1 MIKKRKFFLNF
12 HENYDTIT
20 KGDIMSFDG
29 VFIHHLINEVREQIT
44 NQRINKVF
52 LIDFQNFILNLSNR
66 KNLLLCLN
74 SDNSHFRFT
83 TEDYLHSNKVNPF
96 YITLKKY
103 LASSVIVDIKQIA
116 NDRIVD
122 ISIDSY
128 NELGYSQRIHLILEL
143 FGRNS
148 NFYITDSIYQIID
161 CYKKNILLSENTSRV
176 LLPKMTYTNPTTDRI
191 NPFTTKVIYNENKY
205 LGVSNLLYAEIIY
218 QNNLEI
224 INKKTEPQ
232 IITTSQKIYFYCF
245 DLEHL
250 QGEVTYFPS
259 LSELLE
265 YYYLNNRNL
274 IIQSAEQKQVENYL
288 KREIIKVQN
297 KIQKQEQEKREAVLN
312 LDLERIGNLLSTN
325 LYRVSKNSSQI
336 TVLDFYN
343 NNQEIVIP
351 LNPLLSPAKNLDNIF
366 SKYKKAK
373 RTLIYVE
380 EQIKASINE
389 LQYLET
395 LKEQFLISKASDLK
409 EIIEELGLNKKNN
422 QPKKKTKPQIT
433 KYYDAMGN
441 LIMVGKNNIQNNY
454 LTHTLANKND
464 YFFHVKNAPGS
475 HTILRTKSLTEE
487 AIILASHIAAIYS
500 KNKYSSN
507 VAVDYT
513 LVKNVRKVPK
523 TKGSFVT
530 YTNYQTSYVT
540 PDIDYITK
548 HTTLND
554 K

>member
-12 HENYDTIT
+12 NETYDTIS

-29 VFIHHLINEVREQIT
+29 VFLHHLINEVREQII

-66 KNLLLCLN
+66 KNLLICLN
-74 SDNSHFRFT
+74 ADNSHFRFT
-83 TEDYLHSNKVNPF
+83 TEDYLHSNKSNPF
-96 YITLKKY
+96 FIALKKY
-103 LASSVIVDIKQIA
+103 LTSSVIVDINQIA

-161 CYKKNILLSENTSRV
+161 CYKKNILLSESTSRV
-176 LLPKMTYTNPTTDRI
+176 LLPKMTYTKPTTERI
-191 NPFTTKVIYNENKY
+191 NPFTTKIIYNENKY
-205 LGVSNLLYAEIIY
+205 LGVSNLLFSEIIY

-224 INKKTEPQ
+224 INKKTKPQ
-232 IITTSQKIYFYCF
+232 IIVTNQKIYFYCF

-250 QGEVTYFPS
+250 EGEITYFPS

-265 YYYLNNRNL
+265 YYYLNNRHL

-288 KREIIKVQN
+288 KREMIKVQN
-297 KIQKQEQEKREAVLN
+297 KIQKQEQEKKEATAN
-312 LDLERIGNLLSTN
+312 LELEKIGNLLSAN

-343 NNQEIVIP
+343 NNQEITIP

-380 EQIKASINE
+380 EQIKSSINE
-389 LQYLET
+389 LHYLET
-395 LKEQFLISKASDLK
+395 LKEQFLISKATDLK
-409 EIIEELGLNKKNN
+409 EIIEELGLTKKNS
-422 QPKKKTKPQIT
+422 QPKKKTKPLIT
-433 KYYDAMGN
+433 KYYDAFGN
-441 LIMVGKNNIQNNY
+441 IIMVGKNNIQNNY
-454 LTHTLANKND
+454 LTHTLANKDD

-475 HTILRTKSLTEE
+475 HTILRTNNLTEE
-487 AIILASHIAAIYS
+487 VIILAAQIAAMVS

-530 YTNYQTSYVT
+530 YTNYQTVYVT

-548 HTTLND
+548 HTTLTD

>member
-12 HENYDTIT
+12 NETYDTIS

-29 VFIHHLINEVREQIT
+29 VFLHHLINEVREQII

-66 KNLLLCLN
+66 KNLLICLN
-74 SDNSHFRFT
+74 ADNSHFRFT
-83 TEDYLHSNKVNPF
+83 TEDYLHSNKSNPF
-96 YITLKKY
+96 YIALKKY
-103 LASSVIVDIKQIA
+103 LTSSVIVDINQIA

-161 CYKKNILLSENTSRV
+161 CYKKNILLSESTSRV
-176 LLPKMTYTNPTTDRI
+176 LLPKMTYTKPTTERI
-191 NPFTTKVIYNENKY
+191 NPFTTKIIYNENKY
-205 LGVSNLLYAEIIY
+205 LGVSNLLFSEIIY

-224 INKKTEPQ
+224 INKKTKPQ
-232 IITTSQKIYFYCF
+232 IIVTNQKIYFYCF

-250 QGEVTYFPS
+250 EGEITYFPS

-265 YYYLNNRNL
+265 YYYLNNRHL

-288 KREIIKVQN
+288 KREMIKVQN
-297 KIQKQEQEKREAVLN
+297 KIQKQEQEKKEATAN
-312 LDLERIGNLLSTN
+312 LELEKIGNLLSAN

-343 NNQEIVIP
+343 NNQEITIP

-380 EQIKASINE
+380 EQIKSSINE
-389 LQYLET
+389 LHYLET
-395 LKEQFLISKASDLK
+395 LKEQFLISKATDLK
-409 EIIEELGLNKKNN
+409 EIIVELGLTKKNS
-422 QPKKKTKPQIT
+422 QPKKKTKPLIT
-433 KYYDAMGN
+433 KYYDAFGN
-441 LIMVGKNNIQNNY
+441 IIMVGKNNIQNNY
-454 LTHTLANKND
+454 LTHTLANKDD

-475 HTILRTKSLTEE
+475 HTILRTNNLTEE
-487 AIILASHIAAIYS
+487 VIILAAQIAAMVS

-530 YTNYQTSYVT
+530 YTNYQTVYVT

-548 HTTLND
+548 HTTLTD

>member
-1 MIKKRKFFLNF
+1 MNF
-12 HENYDTIT
+12 NETYDTIS

-29 VFIHHLINEVREQIT
+29 VFLHHLINEVREQII

-66 KNLLLCLN
+66 KNLLICLN
-74 SDNSHFRFT
+74 ADNSHFRFT
-83 TEDYLHSNKVNPF
+83 TEDYLHSNKSNPF
-96 YITLKKY
+96 FIALKKY
-103 LASSVIVDIKQIA
+103 LTSSVIVDINQIA

-161 CYKKNILLSENTSRV
+161 CYKKNILLSESTSRV
-176 LLPKMTYTNPTTDRI
+176 LLPKMTYTKPTTERI
-191 NPFTTKVIYNENKY
+191 NPFTTKIIYNENKY
-205 LGVSNLLYAEIIY
+205 LGVSNLLFSEIIY

-224 INKKTEPQ
+224 INKKTKPQ
-232 IITTSQKIYFYCF
+232 IIVTNQKIYFYCF

-250 QGEVTYFPS
+250 EGEVTYFPS

-265 YYYLNNRNL
+265 YYYLNNRHL

-288 KREIIKVQN
+288 KREMIKVQN
-297 KIQKQEQEKREAVLN
+297 KIQKQEQEKKEATAN
-312 LDLERIGNLLSTN
+312 LELEKIGNLLSAN

-343 NNQEIVIP
+343 NNQEITIP

-380 EQIKASINE
+380 EQIKSSINE
-389 LQYLET
+389 LHYLET
-395 LKEQFLISKASDLK
+395 LKEQFLISKATDLK
-409 EIIEELGLNKKNN
+409 EIIEELGLTKKNS
-422 QPKKKTKPQIT
+422 QPKKKTKPLIT
-433 KYYDAMGN
+433 KYYDAFGN
-441 LIMVGKNNIQNNY
+441 IIMVGKNNIQNNY
-454 LTHTLANKND
+454 LTHTLANKDD

-475 HTILRTKSLTEE
+475 HTILRTNNLTEE
-487 AIILASHIAAIYS
+487 VIILAAQIAAMVS

-530 YTNYQTSYVT
+530 YTNYQTLYVT

-548 HTTLND
+548 HTTLTD

>member
-1 MIKKRKFFLNF
+1 MNF
-12 HENYDTIT
+12 NETYDTIS

-29 VFIHHLINEVREQIT
+29 VFLHHLINEVREQII

-66 KNLLLCLN
+66 KNLLICLN
-74 SDNSHFRFT
+74 ADNSHFRFT
-83 TEDYLHSNKVNPF
+83 TEDYLHSNKSNPF
-96 YITLKKY
+96 YIALKKY
-103 LASSVIVDIKQIA
+103 LTSSVIVDINQIA

-161 CYKKNILLSENTSRV
+161 CYKKNILLSESTSRV
-176 LLPKMTYTNPTTDRI
+176 LLPKMTYTKPTTERI
-191 NPFTTKVIYNENKY
+191 NPFTTKIIYNENKY
-205 LGVSNLLYAEIIY
+205 LGVSNLLFSEIIY

-224 INKKTEPQ
+224 INKKTKPQ
-232 IITTSQKIYFYCF
+232 IIVTNQKIYFYCF

-250 QGEVTYFPS
+250 EGEITYFPS

-265 YYYLNNRNL
+265 YYYLNNRHL

-288 KREIIKVQN
+288 KREMIKVQN
-297 KIQKQEQEKREAVLN
+297 KIQKQEQEKKEATAN
-312 LDLERIGNLLSTN
+312 LELEKIGNLLSAN

-343 NNQEIVIP
+343 NNQEITIP

-380 EQIKASINE
+380 EQIKSSINE
-389 LQYLET
+389 LHYLET
-395 LKEQFLISKASDLK
+395 LKEQFLISKATDLK
-409 EIIEELGLNKKNN
+409 EIIVELGLTKKNS
-422 QPKKKTKPQIT
+422 QPKKKTKPLIT
-433 KYYDAMGN
+433 KYYDAFGN
-441 LIMVGKNNIQNNY
+441 IIMVGKNNIQNNY
-454 LTHTLANKND
+454 LTHTLANKDD

-475 HTILRTKSLTEE
+475 HTILRTNNLTEE
-487 AIILASHIAAIYS
+487 VIILAAQIAAMVS

-530 YTNYQTSYVT
+530 YTNYQTVYVT

-548 HTTLND
+548 HTTLTD

>member
-103 LASSVIVDIKQIA
+103 LTSSVIVDIKQIA

-224 INKKTEPQ
+224 INKKTKPQ

-433 KYYDAMGN
+433 KYYDDMGN

>member
-1 MIKKRKFFLNF
+1 MNF

-433 KYYDAMGN
+433 KYYDALGN

>member
-1 MIKKRKFFLNF
+1 MNF
-12 HENYDTIT
+12 NETYDTIS

-29 VFIHHLINEVREQIT
+29 VFLHHLINEVREQII

-66 KNLLLCLN
+66 KNLLICLN
-74 SDNSHFRFT
+74 ADNSHFRFT
-83 TEDYLHSNKVNPF
+83 TEDYLHSNKSNPF
-96 YITLKKY
+96 YIALKKY
-103 LASSVIVDIKQIA
+103 LTSSVIVDINQIA

-161 CYKKNILLSENTSRV
+161 CYKKNILLSESTSRV
-176 LLPKMTYTNPTTDRI
+176 LLPKMTYTKPTTERI
-191 NPFTTKVIYNENKY
+191 NPFTTKIIYNENKY
-205 LGVSNLLYAEIIY
+205 LGVSNLLFSEIIY

-224 INKKTEPQ
+224 INKKTKPQ
-232 IITTSQKIYFYCF
+232 IIVTNQKIYFYCF

-250 QGEVTYFPS
+250 EGEITYFPS

-265 YYYLNNRNL
+265 YYYLNNRHL

-288 KREIIKVQN
+288 KREMIKVQN
-297 KIQKQEQEKREAVLN
+297 KIQKQEQEKKEATAN
-312 LDLERIGNLLSTN
+312 LELEKIGNLLSAN

-343 NNQEIVIP
+343 NNQEITIP

-380 EQIKASINE
+380 EQIKSSINE
-389 LQYLET
+389 LHYLET
-395 LKEQFLISKASDLK
+395 LKEQFLISKATDLK
-409 EIIEELGLNKKNN
+409 EIIEELGLTKKNS
-422 QPKKKTKPQIT
+422 QPKKKTKPLIT
-433 KYYDAMGN
+433 KYYDAFGN
-441 LIMVGKNNIQNNY
+441 IIMVGKNNIQNNY
-454 LTHTLANKND
+454 LTHTLANKDD

-475 HTILRTKSLTEE
+475 HTILRTNNLTEE
-487 AIILASHIAAIYS
+487 VIILAAQIAAMVS

-530 YTNYQTSYVT
+530 YTNYQTVYVT

-548 HTTLND
+548 HTTLTD